1 MGRVGKLERAHYKHQ
16 TKMTVDMKPDNEAIE
31 DMLGLFRTTLE
42 RGYKF
47 VLCVETPPPSLT
59 VQQSN
64 MPDREQARMLERF
77 ARRTRRDLRDGEG
90 PEI

>member
-1 MGRVGKLERAHYKHQ
+1 MTLE
-16 TKMTVDMKPDNEAIE
+16 TDNEAIE
-31 DMLGLFRTTLE
+31 ELLCMFRTTLE

-64 MPDREQARMLERF
+64 MPDREQALMLERF
-77 ARRTRRDLRDGEG
+77 ARRTRRSLRDGEG
-90 PEI
+90 AEI